1 MKRLILWTNLLAVA
15 ACSRAMPPAP
25 NGIAPVSAIPGIRVP
40 QPSTPQPEATADAAV
55 NDLADAAPD
64 SRVVPAFDGEK
75 ISWDI
80 DVRTF
85 ADHPRV
91 QYYLNYFQGA
101 SRTGMTVFLARG
113 ARYEPMI
120 RRVFEAEGLP
130 GDLGYL
136 ALIESGYSNDA
147 VSRSYAVG
155 MWQFMKGTG
164 RGYGL
169 RIDTW
174 VDERRDPVKATDAA
188 ARYLHHLQDRFG
200 SLYLAAAAYNAGA
213 GKVSRSLGKLE
224 WVTPADTLIEPDTL
238 IQTDVSDSARAAED
252 STLEAEPEAEDSD
265 TSDAVVDNT
274 NVTSDAAFF
283 RLAGTDLLKVETQDY
298 VPKLIAAAVVA
309 KQPGRFGIEA
319 PVAAPFTY
327 DSIVVT
333 STTGLDIVARL
344 AEVSAAE
351 IRDLNPQYLR
361 FATPPRSTSVIRL
374 PSGTESKVAAGYAK
388 LSPKARVHFM
398 THVVRRGEQLTRIA
412 ARYHLPASDLRA
424 ANPNIKGSRLKAG
437 SRLTIPVVAIPSAL
451 AIRAATQSAFGRH
464 TARVATHRVRS
475 GETLIGIARRYRV
488 SLHALRRV
496 NALRAEYTLR
506 AGKRLRIPS

>member
-1 MKRLILWTNLLAVA
+1 MKRLILWTNLLTLA
-15 ACSRAMPPAP
+15 ACSRAIPPAP
-25 NGIAPVSAIPGIRVP
+25 NGIPPVSAIPGIPLSDPPGPR
-40 QPSTPQPEATADAAV
+40 QDATADAAV

-91 QYYLNYFQGA
+91 QYYLNYFQGPTRA
-101 SRTGMTVFLARG
+101 GRTVFLTRG
-113 ARYEPMI
+113 ARYEPSI
-120 RRVFEAEGLP
+120 RQVFEAESLP

-174 VDERRDPVKATDAA
+174 VDERRDPVKATAAA
-188 ARYLHHLQDRFG
+188 ARYLRHLRDRFG

-213 GKVSRSLGKLE
+213 GKVSRGLGKLE
-224 WVTPADTLIEPDTL
+224 WVAPADTLMEPDTL
-238 IQTDVSDSARAAED
+238 IQTDVSDSAPTAED
-252 STLEAEPEAEDSD
+252 STLEADALDPEP
-265 TSDAVVDNT
+265 VVDNT
-274 NVTSDAAFF
+274 DITSDAAFF
-283 RLAGTDLLKVETQDY
+283 RLAGTDLLRAETQDY

-309 KQPGRFGIEA
+309 KQPERFGITL
-319 PVAAPFTY
+319 PVAAPFAY

-351 IRDLNPQYLR
+351 IRELNPQYLR
-361 FATPPRSTSVIRL
+361 FATPPRSISVIRL
-374 PSGTESKVAAGYAK
+374 PSGTESKVADGYAK

-398 THVVRRGEQLTRIA
+398 SHVVRGGERLTRIA
-412 ARYHLPASDLRA
+412 ASYHLPVSEIRA
-424 ANPNIKGSRLKAG
+424 ANPKIRGSRLKAG

-451 AIRAATQSAFGRH
+451 AIRAVTESAFGRH
-464 TARVATHRVRS
+464 WARVATHRVRS